1 MAMASPDIPFTRAG
15 FRRGFV
21 AALPLFPGVAIY
33 GVMFGAIAA
42 EAGLSMAMAA
52 AMSTFIYSGTAQM
65 ASVQGIAS
73 GASLLAVM
81 LTVATINARYVLYGA
96 TLEPWLGGLP
106 WRKIAPAL
114 FCMGDGNWLIS
125 TRAHEQGEMDG
136 AFFFGCGIACFLPW
150 VPGTLAGHWLGGLVK
165 DPSRFGVD
173 FMLVAFAAASA
184 VGMVRGRGDIVPA
197 LVAAAVS
204 VAVFPWAGA
213 GWSVVAAGIAGG
225 VAMAL
230 LWKPA
235 P

>member
-1 MAMASPDIPFTRAG
+1 MASPDIPFTMDG

-42 EAGLSMAMAA
+42 DAGLSLAFSA

-65 ASVQGIAS
+65 ASVQGLAS
-73 GASLLAVM
+73 GASLAAVM

-106 WRKIAPAL
+106 WRKTIPAL
-114 FCMGDGNWLIS
+114 FCMGDGNWVIA
-125 TRAHEQGEMDG
+125 TRAHEAGERDG

-150 VPGTLAGHWLGGLVK
+150 VPGTVAGHWLGGLVR

-184 VGMVRGRGDIVPA
+184 SAMARGRGDILPA
-197 LVAAAVS
+197 LAAAGVS
-204 VAVFPWAGA
+204 ILLYTVAGA
-213 GWSVVAAGIAGG
+213 GWSIVAAGITGG
-225 VAMAL
+225 VVTGV
-230 LWKPA
+230 LWRPA
-235 P
+235 A